1 MKILTK
7 LYFLLIAPI
16 AFTGCEAGLEY
27 EEVPENV
34 YNNVELGTNMCN
46 IYSRQFFNNQIYAK
60 NWDRWVEEYVAQAT
74 IGNYQSE
81 KDYTN
86 NTSTSLTILGQT
98 IAPGGTV
105 KVKNTLTT
113 EDDSSA
119 PDGKVYVIN
128 AFADKYA
135 IYSHYTSGSYLFDA
149 SKFTGDFKLVDKDGN
164 PLDASV
170 TQSGY
175 IKMPVD
181 IKQLVVAIVMS
192 DTNGGFQIDPVGDA
206 PTLGVPN
213 DFSQPRR
220 YLVTNIARRPDGKP
234 AAQRLYEIR
243 IQLLP

>member
-1 MKILTK
+1 MKIIQK
-7 LYFLLIAPI
+7 LYFILIAPLVL
-16 AFTGCEAGLEY
+16 AGCEAGLEY
-27 EEVPENV
+27 EEVPESV
-34 YNNVELGTNMCN
+34 YNNVELGKNMCN

-60 NWDRWVEEYVAQAT
+60 NWDRWVDEYVAQAT

-86 NTSTSLTILGQT
+86 KTSSSITILGQNV
-98 IAPGGTV
+98 APGETV
-105 KVKNTLTT
+105 SVKNTLTT

-135 IYSHYTSGSYLFDA
+135 IYSHYTSSSYLFDA
-149 SKFTGDFKLVDKDGN
+149 TKFTGDFQLVDKDGN
-164 PLDASV
+164 SLDASV

-181 IKQLVVAIVMS
+181 IKQIVVSIVMS
-192 DTNGGFQIDPVGDA
+192 DTNGGFQVDPVGDA

-213 DFSQPRR
+213 DFSKPHR
-220 YLVTNIARRPDGKP
+220 YLVTNITRRPDGKP
-234 AAQRLYEIR
+234 ALQRLYEIR